1 MLDGSVLIT
10 GSRGSLGTAL
20 AERIPQAAGVDVRDG
35 VDVCDLDT
43 LLDHVFA
50 VHPRVIFHLAGAKYA
65 TIGERDPY
73 DVAAVNIEGTK
84 NVLDCAE
91 AVGARVIL
99 ASTCK
104 AIHPETVYG
113 ATKLIAERM
122 VLNAGHSVARL
133 YNVRESSGNVFRIW
147 EQVPEGMP
155 LPVTDCQRYFIS
167 LKQALDLLIA
177 VAKLPP
183 GRYTID
189 PGPISQMI
197 DEAHKV
203 SSFTVPIPRRLGD
216 RKVEPRLGDHEVI
229 DYVLGG
235 VEHVVAEH
243 DQISEEAAA

>member
-10 GSRGSLGTAL
+10 GSCGSLGSAL
-20 AERIPQAAGVDVRDG
+20 AERLPQAAGIDVRDG

-65 TIGERDPY
+65 TLGEVDPY

-91 AVGARVIL
+91 AVRARVVL

-104 AIHPETVYG
+104 AVHPETVYG
-113 ATKLIAERM
+113 ASKLIAERM

-147 EQVPEGMP
+147 EQVPEGNP
-155 LPVTDCQRYFIS
+155 LPVTNCSRFF
-167 LKQALDLLIA
+167 LRMEQALDLLIA
-177 VAKLPP
+177 VATLPP

-197 DEAHKV
+197 DEARKISAHTV
-203 SSFTVPIPRRLGD
+203 SIPRRLGD
-216 RKVEPRLGDHEVI
+216 RKIEPRVGFHESLEYI
-229 DYVLGG
+229 DGTL
-235 VEHVVAEH
+235 ERIINEH
-243 DQISEEAAA
+243 DAVAEEAAA